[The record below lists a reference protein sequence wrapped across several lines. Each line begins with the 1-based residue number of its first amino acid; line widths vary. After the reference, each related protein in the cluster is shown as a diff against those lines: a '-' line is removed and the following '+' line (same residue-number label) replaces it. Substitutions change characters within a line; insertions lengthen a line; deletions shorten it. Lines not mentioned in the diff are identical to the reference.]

1 VFKADLMVK
10 EKKWRVSVR
19 RGDRESKLFWHVI
32 LMCKLQVFLLQGPK
46 HDSSTNPGT
55 FQISYL

>member
-1 VFKADLMVK
+1 MVK